1 MTIRKVL
8 KMATA
13 TAVLAA
19 LASLPATAY
28 AEGAEDLIMNNGC
41 GGCHKLDKKIFG
53 PGFKEIAAKYKG
65 DAAAPD
71 NLLNSIK
78 KGSTG
83 KWSNN
88 RAMPPQEAPEAEVK
102 QIIAWIL
109 SQ

>member
-1 MTIRKVL
+1 MTTRTVL
-8 KMATA
+8 KMASA
-13 TAVLAA
+13 TALLAA
-19 LASLPATAY
+19 LASLPATSY
-28 AEGAEDLIMNNGC
+28 ANADDLIVKNGC

-71 NLLNSIK
+71 ILLASIK

-88 RAMPPQEAPEAEVK
+88 RAMPPQEAPDADVK
-102 QIIAWIL
+102 EIITWIL
-109 SQ
+109 AQ

>member
-1 MTIRKVL
+1 MTTREIL
-8 KMATA
+8 QLTAAAAIATA
-13 TAVLAA
+13 LVGLPTTA
-19 LASLPATAY
+19 LASV
-28 AEGAEDLIMNNGC
+28 EDLITKNGC
-41 GGCHKLDKKIFG
+41 GGCHKQDKKIYG

-71 NLLNSIK
+71 SLLASLQ

-88 RAMPPQEAPEAEVK
+88 RAMPAQQAPEAELKELVN
-102 QIIAWIL
+102 WIL

>member
-1 MTIRKVL
+1 MTTNLL
-8 KMATA
+8 KMAA
-13 TAVLAA
+13 LAA
-19 LASLPATAY
+19 ALCVLPATSY
-28 AEGAEDLIMNNGC
+28 ANADDLIAKNGC
-41 GGCHKLDKKIFG
+41 GGCHKLDKRIFG

-71 NLLNSIK
+71 HLLASVK

-88 RAMPPQEAPEAEVK
+88 RAMPAQEAPEAEVK
-102 QIIAWIL
+102 QIITWIL